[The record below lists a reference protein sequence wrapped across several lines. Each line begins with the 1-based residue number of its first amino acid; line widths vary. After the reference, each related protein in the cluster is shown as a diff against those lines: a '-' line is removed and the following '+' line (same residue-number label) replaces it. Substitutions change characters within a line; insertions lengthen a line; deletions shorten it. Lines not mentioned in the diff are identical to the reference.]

1 MRSPRSTEAS
11 AGVAVSQ
18 SSLPRRVT
26 RRLERAH
33 LVVSPPLLEKLL
45 AYYELLSRW
54 NQRMN
59 LTARV
64 DTDEAIDRLLVEP
77 VIASRFL
84 PHGGFGLMDVG
95 SGGGSPAIPMKLMAP
110 AMRLWMVESKARKG
124 AFLREAVR
132 YLELADTVVESQR
145 VEELLLRPE
154 LHESMEV
161 VSVRA
166 VKVDGELLRRL
177 SLLLKPQGEFFLFVG
192 ASSGIPDDLQP
203 FLGVLGRERLVD
215 ALQSQLLRVGRL

>member
-1 MRSPRSTEAS
+1 VPQTAL
-11 AGVAVSQ
+11 A
-18 SSLPRRVT
+18 RRVT

-33 LVVSPPLLEKLL
+33 LAVSPLPLAKLL

-84 PHGGFGLMDVG
+84 PRGAFGLMDVG
-95 SGGGSPAIPMKLMAP
+95 SGGGSPAIPMKLMTP

-132 YLELADTVVESQR
+132 QLELSDTVVESR
-145 VEELLLRPE
+145 RAEDLLLRPE
-154 LHESMEV
+154 LHESMDV

-192 ASSGIPDDLQP
+192 HSSGIPPDLQP
-203 FLGVLGRERLVD
+203 FFALRGRERLVD
-215 ALQSQLLRVGRL
+215 ALQSELLRIGRL